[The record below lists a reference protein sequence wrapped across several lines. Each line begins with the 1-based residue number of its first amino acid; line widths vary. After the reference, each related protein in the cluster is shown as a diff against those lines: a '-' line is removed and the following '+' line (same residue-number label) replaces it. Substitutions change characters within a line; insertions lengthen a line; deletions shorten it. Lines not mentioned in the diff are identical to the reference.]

1 MVKEKIIYIVS
12 FLLAFVMVS
21 GMIIYLNS
29 VYSNIFAFEFT
40 PINLQSNITEEKST
54 NPDQKTSSNEQS
66 QPNLTTLQ
74 DTSKKNIDSSKV
86 KSVSITPS
94 DSEALAKSQHLI
106 DEQKRQA
113 NERTIQ
119 LRADSVKLIAE
130 NKLNAKK
137 DSVYQIWVR
146 KTVKLYES
154 MDSRKAAKI
163 ILGYSDNIAR
173 DLLLTMKKKKAA
185 DIIAEFKPEVATRII
200 SANR

>member
-1 MVKEKIIYIVS
+1 VVKEKIIYIVS
-12 FLLAFVMVS
+12 FLLAFVLVS
-21 GMIIYLNS
+21 GMIIYFNS

-40 PINLQSNITEEKST
+40 PVNQSLNMTEEKPANSDQNST
-54 NPDQKTSSNEQS
+54 SNVQAPPALTS
-66 QPNLTTLQ
+66 LQ
-74 DTSKKNIDSSKV
+74 DTSKKNIDSSKI
-86 KSVSITPS
+86 KDVSIPLS
-94 DSEALAKSQHLI
+94 DTAGSAKAQHLI
-106 DEQKRQA
+106 DEQKKQES
-113 NERTIQ
+113 ERNNQ

-200 SANR
+200 SANK

>member
-1 MVKEKIIYIVS
+1 
-12 FLLAFVMVS
+12 
-21 GMIIYLNS
+21 MIIYLNS

-40 PINLQSNITEEKST
+40 PINSQSNLTEEKPANSKQIST
-54 NPDQKTSSNEQS
+54 PNEQAPQVLS
-66 QPNLTTLQ
+66 TLQ
-74 DTSKKNIDSSKV
+74 DTSKKNIDTSKT
-86 KSVSITPS
+86 KSVSITPT
-94 DSEALAKSQHLI
+94 DTAALAKTQRLI
-106 DEQKRQA
+106 AEQKKEENDRKY
-113 NERTIQ
+113 Q
-119 LRADSVKLIAE
+119 LRTDSLKLIAE
-130 NKLNAKK
+130 NKLNAQK

>member
-1 MVKEKIIYIVS
+1 VREKIIYIVS
-12 FLLAFVMVS
+12 FLLAFVLVS

-29 VYSNIFAFEFT
+29 MYNNIFAFEFT
-40 PINLQSNITEEKST
+40 PINSQANLIEEKTAIPDQNNKSNIS
-54 NPDQKTSSNEQS
+54 PSPISS
-66 QPNLTTLQ
+66 TLQ
-74 DTSKKNIDSSKV
+74 DTSKKNIDSSKT
-86 KSVSITPS
+86 KSVSVTPN
-94 DSEALAKSQHLI
+94 DTNA
-106 DEQKRQA
+106 QA
-113 NERTIQ
+113 NVQKSIDQQKKQEIDRINQ
-119 LRADSVKLIAE
+119 LKADSLKLISE
-130 NKLNAKK
+130 DKLNAKK

>member
-1 MVKEKIIYIVS
+1 MREKLIYIVS
-12 FLLAFVMVS
+12 FLLAFALVS

-40 PINLQSNITEEKST
+40 PINSQSNLTEEKPANSKQIST
-54 NPDQKTSSNEQS
+54 PNEQAPQVLS
-66 QPNLTTLQ
+66 TLQ
-74 DTSKKNIDSSKV
+74 DTSKKNIDTSKT
-86 KSVSITPS
+86 KSVSITPT
-94 DSEALAKSQHLI
+94 DTAALAKTQRLI
-106 DEQKRQA
+106 AEQKKEENDRKY
-113 NERTIQ
+113 Q
-119 LRADSVKLIAE
+119 LRTDSLKLIAE
-130 NKLNAKK
+130 NKLNAQK